1 MVPHFGLFKKKKE
14 DEPSIKRIDNE
25 DDIRELNSN
34 KNVLT
39 LSLHDALSILH
50 NIELKKEEKLLQKL
64 SPIRQSVE
72 KSMQSIRSLADNL
85 EQQEIKLEEDRFKSI
100 VENSRKT
107 VLLSIRREASTNIP
121 SLDSIQDA
129 QKFAERLASLVDRF
143 GEVSGSHSRV
153 FNVFIKKY
161 AGKLKDEFETLSS
174 LLNKTKSL
182 IEEFETEVSP
192 ITSCKNLMNMLI
204 QGQETIKSTQLT
216 IDEITNN
223 EVSKLQ
229 YSIVELRNQLSI
241 IENSIEFEK
250 ASLDTTQISS
260 LKQEEEEFRTQTLEL
275 FSHLSRA
282 ITKYSYGLTKET
294 LSRLQRMSNEP
305 WTVFVEDDIQPYRSL
320 LIEIKKSL
328 STSKISLKD
337 SDKTIRYIDIILNKL
352 PEFEHTA
359 KKRRQKLEGLLS
371 EQNNKH
377 HPVNRAKDLRHK
389 IEHCN
394 EEIQQNLQLVNKLR
408 AETNEKNV
416 EINKLKKQSE
426 DMLVRITGKGYT
438 LKL

>member
-1 MVPHFGLFKKKKE
+1 LVPHFGLFKKKKA
-14 DEPSIKRIDNE
+14 DEPGIKHTDNE
-25 DDIRELNSN
+25 NNTAQLNSN
-34 KNVLT
+34 KNVLI
-39 LSLHDALSILH
+39 LSLHDALSTLKD
-50 NIELKKEEKLLQKL
+50 IELKKEEKLTQKL

-72 KSMQSIRSLADNL
+72 KSMQSIRGLADNL

-121 SLDSIQDA
+121 SLGSIQDA
-129 QKFAERLASLVDRF
+129 RKFAERLTSLVDRF

-174 LLNKTKSL
+174 LLKKTKSL
-182 IEEFETEVSP
+182 MEEFEKDLGP
-192 ITSCKNLMNMLI
+192 ITDCKNLLNTII

-216 IDEITNN
+216 IEKINNN

-229 YSIVELRNQLSI
+229 HSIVELRNQLSI

-250 ASLDTTQISS
+250 ASSDTTQISS
-260 LKQEEEEFRTQTLEL
+260 LKQEEEDFRTETLEL

-282 ITKYSYGLTKET
+282 ITKYSYGLTKDT
-294 LSRLQRMSNEP
+294 LFRLQRMSNEP
-305 WTVFVEDDIQPYRSL
+305 WIVFVEDDIQPYRSL

-337 SDKTIRYIDIILNKL
+337 SDKTIRYVDIILDKL

-359 KKRRQKLEGLLS
+359 KKRRQKLQGLLS

-377 HPVNRAKDLRHK
+377 HPVNRAKDLRQK
-389 IEHCN
+389 IERCN
-394 EEIQQNLQLVNKLR
+394 EEIHQNLELVNKLR
-408 AETNEKNV
+408 AEANEKNV
-416 EINKLKKQSE
+416 EVDNLKKQCE
-426 DMLVRITGKGYT
+426 DMLVGITGKDYA
-438 LKL
+438 LRL

>member
-1 MVPHFGLFKKKKE
+1 MVPHFGLFKKKKA
-14 DEPSIKRIDNE
+14 DESSIKRIDNE
-25 DDIRELNSN
+25 NNISQLNSN

-39 LSLHDALSILH
+39 LSVHDALSTLQD
-50 NIELKKEEKLLQKL
+50 IELKKEEKLLQKL

-72 KSMQSIRSLADNL
+72 KSMHSIRSLADNL

-121 SLDSIQDA
+121 PLGSIQDA
-129 QKFAERLASLVDRF
+129 RKFAERLASLVDRF

-174 LLNKTKSL
+174 LLKKTKSL
-182 IEEFETEVSP
+182 IEEFETEVGP
-192 ITSCKNLMNMLI
+192 ITSCKNLMNTLI

-337 SDKTIRYIDIILNKL
+337 SDKTIRYIEIILNKL

-359 KKRRQKLEGLLS
+359 KKRQQKLKALLS

-416 EINKLKKQSE
+416 EINNLKKQSE

>member
-1 MVPHFGLFKKKKE
+1 LVPHFGLFKKKKA
-14 DEPSIKRIDNE
+14 DEPGIKHTDNE
-25 DDIRELNSN
+25 NNTAQLNSN
-34 KNVLT
+34 KNILT
-39 LSLHDALSILH
+39 LSLHDALSALKD
-50 NIELKKEEKLLQKL
+50 IELKKEEKLTQKL

-72 KSMQSIRSLADNL
+72 KSMNSIRSLADNL

-121 SLDSIQDA
+121 SLGSIQDA
-129 QKFAERLASLVDRF
+129 RKFAERLASLVDRF

-174 LLNKTKSL
+174 LLKKTKSL
-182 IEEFETEVSP
+182 IEEFETEVGP
-192 ITSCKNLMNMLI
+192 ITKCKNLMNVLI
-204 QGQETIKSTQLT
+204 QGQEAIKSTQLT

-229 YSIVELRNQLSI
+229 YSIGELRNQLSI
-241 IENSIEFEK
+241 IENSTEFEK

-260 LKQEEEEFRTQTLEL
+260 LKQEEAEFRTQTLEL

-328 STSKISLKD
+328 ATSKISIKD
-337 SDKTIRYIDIILNKL
+337 SDKTLRYIDIILNKV
-352 PEFEHTA
+352 PEFEHTT
-359 KKRRQKLEGLLS
+359 KKRRQKLQRLLT

-377 HPVNRAKDLRHK
+377 HPANRAKDLRQK

-394 EEIQQNLQLVNKLR
+394 EEINQNLQLVNKLK
-408 AETNEKNV
+408 AETKEKNV
-416 EINKLKKQSE
+416 EIDNLKKQAE
-426 DMLVRITGKGYT
+426 DILVRITGKGCT
-438 LKL
+438 LRL

>member
-1 MVPHFGLFKKKKE
+1 
-14 DEPSIKRIDNE
+14 
-25 DDIRELNSN
+25 
-34 KNVLT
+34 
-39 LSLHDALSILH
+39 
-50 NIELKKEEKLLQKL
+50 
-64 SPIRQSVE
+64 
-72 KSMQSIRSLADNL
+72 
-85 EQQEIKLEEDRFKSI
+85 
-100 VENSRKT
+100 
-107 VLLSIRREASTNIP
+107 
-121 SLDSIQDA
+121 
-129 QKFAERLASLVDRF
+129 
-143 GEVSGSHSRV
+143 
-153 FNVFIKKY
+153 
-161 AGKLKDEFETLSS
+161 
-174 LLNKTKSL
+174 
-182 IEEFETEVSP
+182 
-192 ITSCKNLMNMLI
+192 MNMLI

-337 SDKTIRYIDIILNKL
+337 SDKTIRYIEIILNKL
-352 PEFEHTA
+352 PEFQHTA
-359 KKRRQKLEGLLS
+359 KKRGQKLQGLLS

-408 AETNEKNV
+408 AETNEKNA
-416 EINKLKKQSE
+416 EINNLKKQSE

>member
-1 MVPHFGLFKKKKE
+1 LAPPFGLFKRKD
-14 DEPSIKRIDNE
+14 DESNIKRIDNKNN
-25 DDIRELNSN
+25 IAELKSD

-39 LSLHDALSILH
+39 LSLHDARSTLH
-50 NIELKKEEKLLQKL
+50 NIELKKEEKLLEKL

-107 VLLSIRREASTNIP
+107 VLLSIRREASTSIP
-121 SLDSIQDA
+121 SLGSLQDA
-129 QKFAERLASLVDRF
+129 RKFAERLESLVDRF

-174 LLNKTKSL
+174 LLKKTKSL
-182 IEEFETEVSP
+182 MAEFETEVGP
-192 ITSCKNLMNMLI
+192 ITDCKNLMNALI
-204 QGQETIKSTQLT
+204 QGQETMTSTQDT
-216 IDEITNN
+216 IEKINN
-223 EVSKLQ
+223 SEVSKLRD
-229 YSIVELRNQLSI
+229 SIVELRNQLSV
-241 IENSIEFEK
+241 IENSTEFEK
-250 ASLDTTQISS
+250 ASSDTTQINS
-260 LKQEEEEFRTQTLEL
+260 LTQEEEEFRRQTLEL

-294 LSRLQRMSNEP
+294 LARLQRMSNEP

-328 STSKISLKD
+328 STSKISIKD
-337 SDKTIRYIDIILNKL
+337 SDKTMRYIDIILNKL
-352 PEFEHTA
+352 PEYEHTA
-359 KKRRQKLEGLLS
+359 KKRRQKLQGLLS

-377 HPVNRAKDLRHK
+377 YPFNRAKDLRQK
-389 IEHCN
+389 IERCN

-408 AETNEKNV
+408 AETKQKNA
-416 EINKLKKQSE
+416 EINNLKKQSE
-426 DMLVRITGKGYT
+426 DMLVRITGKGYA
-438 LKL
+438 LRV

>member
-1 MVPHFGLFKKKKE
+1 
-14 DEPSIKRIDNE
+14 
-25 DDIRELNSN
+25 
-34 KNVLT
+34 
-39 LSLHDALSILH
+39 
-50 NIELKKEEKLLQKL
+50 
-64 SPIRQSVE
+64 
-72 KSMQSIRSLADNL
+72 MQSIRSLADNL

-121 SLDSIQDA
+121 SLASIQDA
-129 QKFAERLASLVDRF
+129 RKFVERLASLVDRF

-174 LLNKTKSL
+174 LLKKTKSL
-182 IEEFETEVSP
+182 MEEFEKDLGP
-192 ITSCKNLMNMLI
+192 ITDCKNLLNTII

-216 IDEITNN
+216 IEKINNN

-229 YSIVELRNQLSI
+229 HSIVELRNQLSI

-250 ASLDTTQISS
+250 ASSDTTQISS
-260 LKQEEEEFRTQTLEL
+260 LKQEEEDFRTETLEL

-282 ITKYSYGLTKET
+282 ITKYSYGLTKDT
-294 LSRLQRMSNEP
+294 LFRLQRMSNEP
-305 WTVFVEDDIQPYRSL
+305 WIVFVEDDIQPYRSL

-337 SDKTIRYIDIILNKL
+337 SDKTIRYVDIILDKL

-359 KKRRQKLEGLLS
+359 KKRRQKLQGLLS

-377 HPVNRAKDLRHK
+377 HPVNRAKDLRQK
-389 IEHCN
+389 IERCN
-394 EEIQQNLQLVNKLR
+394 EEIHQNLELVNKLR
-408 AETNEKNV
+408 AETKEKNV
-416 EINKLKKQSE
+416 EVDNLKKQCE
-426 DMLVRITGKGYT
+426 DMLVRITGKDYA
-438 LKL
+438 LRL